1 MLQPDRNLSI
11 GIIDP
16 DPSSRTAMA
25 RLLLAHG
32 YQALSFVSLADHA
45 AQVAADAPLDLLF
58 MDVLSFL
65 KADPG
70 TLKRLCKRSAV
81 IALGDEVRI
90 EHVGRSLEAGCAD
103 FLVRPVPSAL
113 LLHVMARAAGMARAG

>member
-1 MLQPDRNLSI
+1 MLQPDRTLSI

-32 YQALSFVSLADHA
+32 HPAQSYFSLADYG
-45 AQVAADAPLDLLF
+45 AQVADDAPFDLLF
-58 MDVLSFL
+58 IDVLDFL
-65 KADPG
+65 AADPG
-70 TLKRLCKRSAV
+70 TRKRLCRRSAV
-81 IALGDEVRI
+81 IALGDEVRVEDI
-90 EHVGRSLEAGCAD
+90 GRSLEAGCAD

-113 LLHVMARAAGMARAG
+113 LLHVMARATGLARVG